1 MCGNAFFTG
10 IYNLTRI
17 IFKYNRPEE
26 IYRCF
31 LIVPC
36 MKKFFLGILI
46 LAIGAIWAYA
56 CLALLVIVVLSH
68 LLPWLTVPMIF
79 LIFFSGL
86 FLLAAWFFEKA
97 KMAKYSAFTILG
109 AVLIAVCGCSIDY
122 WSDWQTRS
130 RYDVVR
136 ANINEWDYRP
146 FRKGNKLVVPENP
159 IPERLTGTLPK
170 LTGAYAL
177 YPVYAAAVQAIYPH
191 PDSNGYYIWDVADTT
206 GSDRTFAL
214 LNRGDVDLIFGGA
227 PSKSQLEEAERTG
240 IKYEKTPFGREA
252 FVFFVNKDNP
262 VDNLTSEQIRG
273 IYSGKIKN
281 WRELGSPVS
290 EEIIA
295 FQRNKGSGSQTMLEK
310 IMAGTPI
317 EVPPKERVPAGMGG
331 MITQTAEYRNKNSA
345 IGFSFRFYTLEMM
358 RNDKLKLLS
367 IDGIAP
373 TKENIENGAYPFIAD
388 FYMISARP
396 RSENTKKLV
405 EFMFSP
411 AGREI
416 IEKTGYIALP
426 APL

>member
-1 MCGNAFFTG
+1 M
-10 IYNLTRI
+10 
-17 IFKYNRPEE
+17 
-26 IYRCF
+26 
-31 LIVPC
+31 
-36 MKKFFLGILI
+36 IL
-46 LAIGAIWAYA
+46 
-56 CLALLVIVVLSH
+56 
-68 LLPWLTVPMIF
+68 
-79 LIFFSGL
+79 LIFIGG
-86 FLLAAWFFEKA
+86 FLLFAAWFFKKSKIAKA
-97 KMAKYSAFTILG
+97 GVFTILG
-109 AVLIAVCGCSIDY
+109 ATFVAVCGCMTAY
-122 WSDWQTRS
+122 WIDWQTRS

-170 LTGAYAL
+170 LSGAYAL
-177 YPVYAAAVQAIYPH
+177 YPVYASVVQAIYPH
-191 PDSNGYYIWDVADTT
+191 PDSNGYYIWEVADTT

-214 LNRGDVDLIFGGA
+214 LNRGDVDLIFSGA
-227 PSKSQLEEAERTG
+227 PSEKQAKEAEEMG
-240 IKYEKTPFGREA
+240 IDYEMTPFGREA
-252 FVFFVNKDNP
+252 FVFFVNKENP
-262 VDNLTSEQIRG
+262 INNLSSDQIRG
-273 IYSGKIKN
+273 IYSGKIQN
-281 WRELGSPVS
+281 WKELGAPFS

-345 IGFSFRFYTLEMM
+345 IGFSFRFYTLEIM

-373 TKENIENGAYPFIAD
+373 TKENIENGTYPFIAD
-388 FYMISARP
+388 FYMISAKP
-396 RSENTKKLV
+396 RSENTKKIV